1 MDGRAVSDSLLS
13 EVKNRVSEMKT
24 RGILPKLT
32 VVLVGEDPASQVYV
46 RMKENACKKTG
57 VLSERISLPAETTQE
72 ELLKKVEELN
82 CDASVNGFIV
92 QVPLPAHIDTPK
104 IMKAINPYKDVDGF
118 TAYNVGKMVIS
129 KEFEDLAPCTPL
141 GIIKILEFYGY
152 DVVGK
157 DVCVIGRSDIVGK
170 PVANMLINR
179 DATVTICH
187 SRTKN
192 LLKYSAEADLI
203 IIAIGKPKFLKAD
216 MVKEGAVIVDVG
228 INRTTDGSLVGDADY
243 DELLG
248 KVAMITPVPGGV
260 GPMTVACLLLNTA
273 RAAEAQSQKKL
284 NS

>member
-13 EVKNRVSEMKT
+13 EVKGRVDEMKA
-24 RGILPKLT
+24 RSILPKLT
-32 VVLVGEDPASQVYV
+32 VVLVGDDPASQVYV
-46 RMKENACKKTG
+46 KMKENACKKTG
-57 VLSERISLPAETTQE
+57 ILSERISLPAETTQE
-72 ELLKKVEELN
+72 ELLMKVEELN
-82 CDASVNGFIV
+82 KDASVNGFIV

-129 KEFEDLAPCTPL
+129 KKFEDLAPCTPL

-152 DVVGK
+152 DVAGK

-170 PVANMLINR
+170 PVASMLLNR

-192 LLKYSAEADLI
+192 LLKFTREADLVV
-203 IIAIGKPKFLKAD
+203 IAIGKPKFLKAD

-228 INRTTDGSLVGDADY
+228 INRMEDGTLVGDADY
-243 DELLG
+243 DELFG
-248 KVAMITPVPGGV
+248 KVSMITPVPGGV
-260 GPMTVACLLLNTA
+260 GPMTVACLLLNTVK
-273 RAAEAQSQKKL
+273 AAGKESQK
-284 NS
+284 S

>member
-1 MDGRAVSDSLLS
+1 MDGRKVSDSLLT
-13 EVKNRVSEMKT
+13 EVKGRVDEMKAS
-24 RGILPKLT
+24 GILPKLT
-32 VVLVGEDPASQVYV
+32 VVVVGEDPASQVYV
-46 RMKENACKKTG
+46 KMKENACKKTG
-57 VLSERISLPAETTQE
+57 ILSERISLPAEITQE

-82 CDASVNGFIV
+82 NDASVNGFIV

-152 DVVGK
+152 DVAGK

-170 PVANMLINR
+170 PVASMLINR
-179 DATVTICH
+179 DATVTVCH

-192 LLKYSAEADLI
+192 LLKYTLEADLI

-228 INRTTDGSLVGDADY
+228 INRMEDGSLTGDADY
-243 DELLG
+243 DDLFK
-248 KVAMITPVPGGV
+248 KVAMITPVPGGI
-260 GPMTVACLLLNTA
+260 GPMTVACLLLNTV
-273 RAAEAQSQKKL
+273 RAAEKSRKKL
-284 NS
+284 NF